1 MPFPEDRSDPLP
13 VASHPALKIFSGK
26 PQEPIAAS
34 QFGCDLAIVRSV
46 SAVNP
51 RVRELRLHSFSITYG
66 CSCWR
71 VLLPLPRLKSVSI
84 RVHQWFSPSLLLLG
98 LAPNLFLFLFLL
110 ILIFLLILLVILLS
124 LWFSPVQRHKSHD
137 EYRSHRHTTADNRL

>member
-26 PQEPIAAS
+26 PQEQIAAS

-51 RVRELRLHSFSITYG
+51 RVRELRLHSFSNIRLERLA
-66 CSCWR
+66 SL
-71 VLLPLPRLKSVSI
+71 VPIARLKSVSI

-98 LAPNLFLFLFLL
+98 LAPQSLPLLLPLNLNLTLNPARNLT
-110 ILIFLLILLVILLS
+110 ISVV
-124 LWFSPVQRHKSHD
+124 FSCAAP
-137 EYRSHRHTTADNRL
+137 

>member
-1 MPFPEDRSDPLP
+1 VPFPEDRSDPLP

-51 RVRELRLHSFSITYG
+51 RVRELRLHSFSNI
-66 CSCWR
+66 
-71 VLLPLPRLKSVSI
+71 RLE
-84 RVHQWFSPSLLLLG
+84 RLASLVA
-98 LAPNLFLFLFLL
+98 LAPAK
-110 ILIFLLILLVILLS
+110 ICVHPCPS
-124 LWFSPVQRHKSHD
+124 VV
-137 EYRSHRHTTADNRL
+137 